1 MINVLLKTGETAFVV
16 EIFEQNK
23 LFLADIDR
31 KDADIETTE
40 VSIEEIEKLLD
51 LWWMEESYGHHTTTK
66 KLAKQIY

>member
-31 KDADIETTE
+31 KDANIETTE

-51 LWWMEESYGHHTTTK
+51 L
-66 KLAKQIY
+66 

>member
-1 MINVLLKTGETAFVV
+1 MINVLLKTGETASVV

-51 LWWMEESYGHHTTTK
+51 L
-66 KLAKQIY
+66 

>member
-51 LWWMEESYGHHTTTK
+51 L
-66 KLAKQIY
+66 